1 MTPTPKEI
9 LVLRTLYNK
18 ELSGLEII
26 ESIANVKTLAFNIGL
41 LYGLLYPVFQKLE
54 EEELIKSRWG
64 AERSKDRDGNRKRYY
79 RLTQL
84 GEKALAD
91 IDNSFI
97 VSGTGVEPVIE
108 SL

>member
-26 ESIANVKTLAFNIGL
+26 ESIANIKALSFNIGS
-41 LYGLLYPVFQKLE
+41 LYPVFQKLE
-54 EEELIKSRWG
+54 EKELIKSRWG
-64 AERSKDRDGNRKRYY
+64 TERSSDRGGARKRYY
-79 RLTQL
+79 RLTQS

-91 IDNSFI
+91 IQEFDNSLNWDFA
-97 VSGTGVEPVIE
+97 
-108 SL
+108 

>member
-1 MTPTPKEI
+1 MTPKEI
-9 LVLRTLYNK
+9 FVLRTLYNK

-41 LYGLLYPVFQKLE
+41 LYPVFQKLE
-54 EEELIKSRWG
+54 EKELIKSRWG
-64 AERSKDRDGNRKRYY
+64 SERSKDRGGGRKRYY
-79 RLTQL
+79 RLTQS